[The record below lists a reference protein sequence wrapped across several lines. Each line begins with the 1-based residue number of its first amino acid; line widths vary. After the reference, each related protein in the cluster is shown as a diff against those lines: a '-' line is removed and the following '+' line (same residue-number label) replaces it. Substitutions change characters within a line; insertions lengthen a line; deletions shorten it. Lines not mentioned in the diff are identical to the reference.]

1 MILAE
6 IQQYIEAH
14 TDGEVLYPWYE
25 TYCLS
30 KVPTLVLG
38 LLGIPQP
45 DHALLKVVQDAV
57 GSRRYP
63 SKVVVLLIDGFGW
76 HQWLQYS
83 ERYDF
88 FNRVTACGVVAPITT
103 VFPSTTAA
111 ALTTIHSGLTPQ
123 EHGLPEWWV
132 YFDELDTIAASL
144 PFTSLG
150 ARGRDKLLE
159 AGVKPSILFR
169 GRTIYQMLANAQVP
183 SFTLIRD
190 AYAHSAYSSVVHK
203 GSVTVPFINSSDLL
217 VNLRQKLVEVSGPAY
232 FFVYWDAVD
241 AIAHTYGPHT
251 EQYHAELAGFSY
263 LLQRELIQNI
273 PEPVAHDT
281 LLLVTADH
289 GHINVAPRQTLYLNR
304 YPRLVRSLD
313 LGHTGQRIWPWG
325 SPRDVFLRVQEDR
338 LDETAAWLTKRLA
351 GKATVIT
358 TSEALQRQLFGVG
371 KIHPRFKQRV
381 GNLLILPTHDHLIWF
396 EHLKGK
402 KFRLRGMHG
411 GLRPDEMLIPF
422 AAANLAMLQ

>member
-6 IQQYIEAH
+6 IQRHIEDRAH
-14 TDGEVLYPWYE
+14 GDVVYPCYE
-25 TYCLS
+25 SYCLS
-30 KVPTLVLG
+30 KLPSAVLA

-45 DHALLKVVQDAV
+45 DHALFKLVQDTVAH
-57 GSRRYP
+57 RQFPRQ
-63 SKVVVLLIDGFGW
+63 VVLILIDGFGW
-76 HQWLQYS
+76 HQWLRYA

-88 FNRVTACGVVAPITT
+88 FNRVTSRGIVAPITT

-144 PFTSLG
+144 PFTPLG

-159 AGVKPSILFR
+159 AGVKPSILFG
-169 GRTIYQMLANAQVP
+169 GRTVYQTLAKAGVP
-183 SFTLIRD
+183 SFTFIRD

-203 GSVTVPFINSSDLL
+203 GSVTVPFITSSDML
-217 VNLRQKLVEVSGPAY
+217 VNLRRKIAEVSGPAY

-263 LLQRELIQNI
+263 LLQRELIENI
-273 PEPVAHDT
+273 PGHAAADI

-289 GHINVAPRQTLYLNR
+289 GHINVVPRRTLYLNR
-304 YPRLVRSLD
+304 MAGLVESLEVSHA
-313 LGHTGQRIWPWG
+313 GRRIPPWG
-325 SPRDVFLRVQEDR
+325 SPRDVFLRVQEER
-338 LDETAAWLTKRLA
+338 LPEVVAWLTKRLA
-351 GKATVIT
+351 GKATVMT
-358 TSEALQRQLFGVG
+358 TAEALQRQLFGVG
-371 KIHPRFKQRV
+371 KLHKRFKHRV
-381 GNLLILPTHDHLIWF
+381 GNLLILPKHDHLIWF

-402 KFRLRGMHG
+402 KFRLQGMHG
-411 GLRPDEMLIPF
+411 GLRPDEMLIPL
-422 AAANLAMLQ
+422 AAAYMAALQ